1 MGGLT
6 GDWSYP
12 TAIRF
17 GAGRVAE
24 LAEACRTVG
33 IGRPLLVTD
42 PGLAG
47 HPMIAEAVALVRR
60 AGLDIDVFSD
70 IAADPTGDD
79 VGAGGEAL
87 RAHRADGVIAFGGGA
102 SLDAGK
108 AIAFAALQ
116 ARPLWAFE
124 DVGDNFR
131 LADPAK
137 MLPVIAV
144 PTTAGTGSEVG
155 RASVIKDEA
164 AQLKRIIFHPLMM
177 PKLVIAD
184 PALTVGLPPHL
195 TAATGMDALSHNL
208 EAFFAP
214 SFHPLAR
221 GIAVEGTRLVR
232 DWLATAVRDGA
243 NLTARAN
250 MLAAAQ
256 AGATAFQRGLGAMH
270 ALAHPLGAL
279 YGLHHGLLNAVLMPY
294 VLAANRPAIE
304 AEAGALARMLDL
316 GGSADDLLA
325 WVLALRREVGIPH
338 SLAEIGVPGDD
349 IARLAAM
356 ATRDASAA
364 TNPIAFGAADYAVI
378 LEAALAGDLA
388 AISRSERG

>member
-6 GDWSYP
+6 GNWNYP

-17 GAGRVAE
+17 GAGRIVE
-24 LAEACRTVG
+24 LGEACQAVG
-33 IGRPLLVTD
+33 IGRLLLVTD
-42 PGLAG
+42 PGLVDN
-47 HPMIAEAVALVRR
+47 PMIAEAIGLVGA
-60 AGLDIDVFSD
+60 AGLPIAVFSD

-79 VGAGGEAL
+79 VAHGGEAL

-116 ARPLWAFE
+116 ARPLWDFE
-124 DVGDNFR
+124 DVGDNFTR
-131 LADPAK
+131 ADPTR

-155 RASVIKDEA
+155 RASVIKDQDA
-164 AQLKRIIFHPLMM
+164 HLKRIIFHPLMM
-177 PKLVIAD
+177 PKMVIAD
-184 PALTVGLPPHL
+184 PALTIGLPPHL

-214 SFHPLAR
+214 GYHPLAR
-221 GIAVEGTRLVR
+221 GIAVEGTRLVK
-232 DWLATAVRDGA
+232 DWLGLAVRDGTDLA
-243 NLTARAN
+243 ARSN
-250 MLAAAQ
+250 MMAAAQ

-270 ALAHPLGAL
+270 ALAHPLGGL
-279 YGLHHGLLNAVLMPY
+279 YGVHHGLLNAVLMPY

-304 AEAGALARMLDL
+304 AEAAALARMLDL
-316 GGSADDLLA
+316 GDSADALLA

-338 SLAEIGVPGDD
+338 SLAEVGVPGDD
-349 IARLAAM
+349 ISRLARM
-356 ATRDASAA
+356 ATEDASAA
-364 TNPIAFGAADYAVI
+364 TNPIAFSTADYALI
-378 LEAALAGDLA
+378 LEAALAGDLDHLG
-388 AISRSERG
+388 SR